1 MIPLQSPARDV
12 RPGQAPRPTLGPLTV
27 VPCLLVALGLAPPG
41 VGLWGADARAQTLG
55 ALAAAPVPR
64 IDTDM
69 VVMRWLDKST
79 ARVAEVR
86 VPVGEPVM
94 LGGVEV
100 IARACRRT
108 APDEPPEH
116 AAFLDIGE
124 VNAGTPSP
132 RAVFRGWMFASSPSL
147 SAMEHPVYDVWVVEC
162 VEDADD
168 GVGVLPPIV
177 PSKPAIAPATRS
189 GGQ

>member
-1 MIPLQSPARDV
+1 MIPVQTPAREA
-12 RPGQAPRPTLGPLTV
+12 RPGHAPHPTLGPLSLV
-27 VPCLLVALGLAPPG
+27 LCLLVALGLAPSG
-41 VGLWGADARAQTLG
+41 AGLWGAEAHAQALG
-55 ALAAAPVPR
+55 VPAAAPVPR

-69 VVMRWLDKST
+69 VVLRWLDKST

-168 GVGVLPPIV
+168 GVGVLPPV
-177 PSKPAIAPATRS
+177 APSKPTIAPSIRS

>member
-1 MIPLQSPARDV
+1 MTPLKSALPFRSFCRAF
-12 RPGQAPRPTLGPLTV
+12 RPSLRPLLALSVLGV
-27 VPCLLVALGLAPPG
+27 LGLAPSG
-41 VGLWGADARAQTLG
+41 DGSGDAFAQTLG
-55 ALAAAPVPR
+55 TLAAVPVPR
-64 IDTDM
+64 IETDM
-69 VVMRWLDKST
+69 VVLRWLDKST
-79 ARVAEVR
+79 ARVAQVR

-124 VNAGTPSP
+124 VKAGNPSP
-132 RAVFRGWMFASSPSL
+132 QAVFRGWMFASSPSL

-177 PSKPAIAPATRS
+177 PSKPAIAPSIRS